1 MQDYNKLAIK
11 STQKSMHKF
20 QKQFMD
26 AIKTMAKVI
35 QNKIVNACGQQE
47 R

>member
-1 MQDYNKLAIK
+1 MQ
-11 STQKSMHKF
+11 KF

-26 AIKTMAKVI
+26 AIKTMANVI